1 MSIQI
6 VTDCDRRCMDEF
18 IISLK
23 LMIKEIREFN
33 MAMLKFVDNQK
44 KQSRELFMSVVRYG
58 VLDK

>member
-1 MSIQI
+1 MSKEI

-18 IISLK
+18 IKSLK

-33 MAMLKFVDNQK
+33 MEMMKFVDIQK